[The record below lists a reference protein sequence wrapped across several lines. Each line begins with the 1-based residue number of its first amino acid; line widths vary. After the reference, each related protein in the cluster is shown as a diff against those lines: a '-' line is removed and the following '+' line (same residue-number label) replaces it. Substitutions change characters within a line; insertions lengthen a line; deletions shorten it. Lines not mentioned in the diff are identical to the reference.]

1 LALAR
6 STTLRKIDL
15 SCCNK
20 LDAKAVITITANCK
34 RIEALNLNFL
44 PQLND
49 SGMFTTLRKQ
59 PHVMS
64 ASLASL

>member
-1 LALAR
+1 VIRNLAFAR
-6 STTLRKIDL
+6 SSTLRKLDL

-44 PQLND
+44 PLLND
-49 SGMFTTLRKQ
+49 SG
-59 PHVMS
+59 
-64 ASLASL
+64 